1 MSTAMASSVGP
12 GSAHSR
18 LVARTLHAC
27 NVAKA
32 AAGAA
37 AEGIATG
44 SKPSL
49 NSIRQLEKELDELD
63 AEIDDGVTSTITQV
77 TEPAAR
83 ELLACMKIM
92 IGLERIGDLL
102 LSFANSGIAVGARIG
117 PQDVRDLTQMASILE
132 KMLADLA
139 DGFAQ
144 REVKKAVEVLR
155 ADAEMDRLR
164 NLIFLRHIENPE
176 NVPRQESL
184 QVIFMTQSLER
195 AGDHAKNVAEEV
207 CHFVSGH
214 PVRHVLMTYD
224 KPLEQMF
231 IEWLK
236 RRDSEQT

>member
-1 MSTAMASSVGP
+1 MSTAMAT
-12 GSAHSR
+12 SARPDFPPSH
-18 LVARTLHAC
+18 LVARTIHAC

-49 NSIRQLEKELDELD
+49 NSIRGLEKELDQLD
-63 AEIDDGVTSTITQV
+63 MEIDDGVTSAITQV
-77 TEPAAR
+77 AEPAAR

-92 IGLERIGDLL
+92 IGLERMGDLL
-102 LSFANSGIAVGARIG
+102 LSFANSAVAVGSHIE
-117 PQDVRDLTQMASILE
+117 PQDIRDLTQMASILE

-139 DGFAQ
+139 ESFSQ
-144 REVKKAVEVLR
+144 RDVKKAIDALR

-214 PVRHVLMTYD
+214 PIRHVLMAYD

-231 IEWLK
+231 IDWLK
-236 RRDSEQT
+236 QRDGKQA

>member
-1 MSTAMASSVGP
+1 MAGSVVP
-12 GSAHSR
+12 DFPHSR
-18 LVARTLHAC
+18 LATRTIHAC
-27 NVAKA
+27 QVAKT

-44 SKPSL
+44 SKASL
-49 NSIRQLEKELDELD
+49 NSIRLLEKELDEID
-63 AEIDDGVTSTITQV
+63 MEIDDGVTSAITQASDS
-77 TEPAAR
+77 AAR

-102 LSFANSGIAVGARIG
+102 LSFSNSAVAVGARIE
-117 PQDVRDLTQMASILE
+117 PQDIRDLTHMASILE
-132 KMLADLA
+132 KMLGDVGV
-139 DGFAQ
+139 GFAS
-144 REVKKAVEVLR
+144 RDVKQAVEVLR
-155 ADAEMDRLR
+155 ADSEIDRLR

-214 PVRHVLMTYD
+214 SVRHVLMTYD

-231 IEWLK
+231 IDWLK
-236 RRDSEQT
+236 RRDGK